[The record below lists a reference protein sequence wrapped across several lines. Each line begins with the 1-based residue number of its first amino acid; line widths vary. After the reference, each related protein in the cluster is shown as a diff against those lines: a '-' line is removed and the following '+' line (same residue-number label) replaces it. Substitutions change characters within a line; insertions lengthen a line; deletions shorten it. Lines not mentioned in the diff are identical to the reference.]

1 MNGSVLVLLLNLWVE
16 QVGLTEV
23 HFLAQEPW
31 SRDGAWLLSSLGIA
45 LSLIQVLLGVLT
57 AIPGMSAA
65 SRAKGQIDPVSAG
78 AWRFGAA

>member
-1 MNGSVLVLLLNLWVE
+1 MNGSVLVQLLDLWVE
-16 QVGLTEV
+16 QVGRTEV

-31 SRDGAWLLSSLGIA
+31 SRDGAWLLGSLSIA
-45 LSLIQVLLGVLT
+45 RSLTQVLLGILT

-65 SRAKGQIDPVSAG
+65 SRAKGQMDPVSAG